1 MANLP
6 QFTIRD
12 LLEAGVH
19 FGHRT
24 YRWNPKM
31 GPFIYGSRNGVHII
45 DLQKTVPM
53 LYSGLA
59 VLKNVASTGG
69 RVLFV
74 GTKTQA
80 KEAVAEAAERS
91 GQYYINHRWLGGM
104 LTNWRTISAS
114 IKRLKDLEVMFS
126 EPEKMAHLTKKE
138 RLGLEREFEKLQL
151 TLGGIKNMGGI
162 PDAIF
167 VVDTTKEDIALAEAR
182 QLGIPVI
189 GITDTNADPEV
200 LPYPVPGN
208 DDAARAIRLFTRLA
222 SDAVLAG
229 VEEHLAKAA
238 TKASSA
244 AASTSGG
251 NNSRKSSV
259 KLSPKAAAAAAA
271 TEATEEKAGAEKVTK
286 VVKKAKETATKAPA
300 KKTTAKKTEDAP
312 VAAKETAAKKTA
324 TATA

>member
-6 QFTIRD
+6 QFTIRE

-80 KEAVAEAAERS
+80 KDAMAEAAERC
-91 GQYYINHRWLGGM
+91 GQYYVNHRWLGGM

-114 IKRLKDLEVMFS
+114 IKRLKVLEEQFA
-126 EPEKMAHLTKKE
+126 EPEKMAHFTKKE

-238 TKASSA
+238 TKASSD
-244 AASTSGG
+244 AASKSGG
-251 NNSRKSSV
+251 RKGNV

-271 TEATEEKAGAEKVTK
+271 EEASEKKDAEKVTK
-286 VVKKAKETATKAPA
+286 VVKKAKEATSKKTEETAPVAAKKAPA
-300 KKTTAKKTEDAP
+300 KK
-312 VAAKETAAKKTA
+312 AASA
-324 TATA
+324 TA

>member
-6 QFTIRD
+6 QFTIRE

-31 GPFIYGSRNGVHII
+31 APFIYGSRNGVHII

-74 GTKTQA
+74 GTKSQA
-80 KEAVAEAAERS
+80 KDPVAEAAERC
-91 GQYYINHRWLGGM
+91 GQYYVNHRWLGGM

-114 IKRLKDLEVMFS
+114 IKRLKHLEEMFA

-138 RLGLEREFEKLQL
+138 KLGLEREFEKLQL

-162 PDAIF
+162 PEAIF
-167 VVDTTKEDIALAEAR
+167 VVDTTKEDIALAEAA

-208 DDAARAIRLFTRLA
+208 DDAARSIRLFTRLA

-229 VEEHLAKAA
+229 VEEHLSKAA
-238 TKASSA
+238 TKASSD
-244 AASTSGG
+244 AASKAGG
-251 NNSRKSSV
+251 RKGSV

-271 TEATEEKAGAEKVTK
+271 EEAADEKAGAEKVTK
-286 VVKKAKETATKAPA
+286 VVKKAKETAKTDE
-300 KKTTAKKTEDAP
+300 KKSEDAP
-312 VAAKETAAKKTA
+312 VVKAEEKSTKAAANA
-324 TATA
+324 